1 MWYIIV
7 GQLWKNRL
15 KIAGNPAATKQFHT
29 QPTKVHQTHGP
40 DCCLASSHHRMA
52 LVHMPTTIYSQN
64 PLLLLVGK
72 KKEIYSEIKKNKGN
86 V

>member
-1 MWYIIV
+1 M
-7 GQLWKNRL
+7 
-15 KIAGNPAATKQFHT
+15 
-29 QPTKVHQTHGP
+29 HQTHVP

-52 LVHMPTTIYSQN
+52 LVHMPKIIYSQN